1 MKVLGNILWIV
12 FTGVPMAID
21 CFVFGLILCCT
32 IIGVPF
38 GKQHFKIARLAL
50 APFGIKVK

>member
-1 MKVLGNILWIV
+1 
-12 FTGVPMAID
+12 MAID

-38 GKQHFKIARLAL
+38 EKQHFKIARLAL

>member
-38 GKQHFKIARLAL
+38 EKQHFKIARLAL